1 MKDLRDILARAQQLE
16 NDKRS
21 YAIATVIG
29 THGSTYRG
37 LGARMLIEKDN
48 NTGSISGGCL
58 EEDLQHFAQ
67 KAIKKGTPQII
78 DYDYTDDDD
87 YLFGTGMGCS
97 GQLQILITPMPSK
110 NGQHFINTLK
120 NIIEKGD
127 PTILITVVG
136 HEEHSD
142 FSTGDAFIYSSD
154 STNSF
159 PKEIGSSIRDFS
171 QNNPIKNNTSTRS
184 LRKNFCGLET
194 LYEIFSPP
202 MTLTIFGAGDDSK
215 PLISSGIGLGWEL
228 QLVDHRPALAD
239 NSRFPNVGKI
249 YYAPSGQWPQKLKLP
264 PTSAAIVMSHNYLQ
278 DHAVLEKLLTLPLA
292 YLGVIGS
299 HARNKKLLKEL
310 EAKGISPSNPKN
322 LHSPAGLDLGGDC
335 PHALA
340 LSVSAEI
347 HKVVHNAT
355 AIPVSLGQGPI
366 HNRRAHSN

>member
-1 MKDLRDILARAQQLE
+1 MKDLRDILTRAQQLE

-21 YAIATVIG
+21 YAIATVVG

-67 KAIKKGTPQII
+67 KSMKNGTPQII

-110 NGQHFINTLK
+110 NGQYFINTLK
-120 NIIEKGD
+120 NVIEKGRQ
-127 PTILITVVG
+127 TILITIVG
-136 HEEHSD
+136 HKECSN
-142 FSTGDAFIYSSD
+142 FSTGDTFIYSTD
-154 STNSF
+154 NTKNF
-159 PKEIGSSIRDFS
+159 PKGIDSSIRDFL
-171 QNNPIKNNTSTRS
+171 QHNPSKNDTSTRS
-184 LRKNFCGLET
+184 LRKDFGGLET
-194 LYEIFSPP
+194 LFEIFSPP
-202 MTLTIFGAGDDSK
+202 LTLTVFGAGDDSK

-239 NSRFPNVGKI
+239 ESRFPNVGKI
-249 YYAPSGQWPQKLKLP
+249 YHAPSGQWPQKLKLP
-264 PTSAAIVMSHNYLQ
+264 PYSAAVVMSHNYLQ
-278 DHAVLEKLLTLPLA
+278 DHAILEKLLTLPLA
-292 YLGVIGS
+292 YVGVIGS
-299 HARNKKLLKEL
+299 HARNKKLFKEL
-310 EAKGISPSNPKN
+310 EGKGITPSNPKN
-322 LHSPAGLDLGGDC
+322 LYSPAGLDLGGDC

-355 AIPVSLGQGPI
+355 AVPISLGQGPI
-366 HNRRAHSN
+366 HNRHLYSD